1 MAAQQAQAAIN
12 AQQQIELGKIPVWY
26 GDKTK
31 DAFLPEHWIDRIEHN
46 RINAPWTD
54 AQACNFFYQALRGKA
69 VAWWN
74 LIRDNGIDTAVWAN
88 VRREFLGCYGSTI
101 TERTAVTNLR
111 IQQGATESCMD
122 FGSRVNTALQEHRIT
137 ALPLPAVADADLN
150 NALWPGM
157 VAADL
162 WHANAT
168 NDMKRNILNHVRNV
182 MMNHERDIMAR
193 NVFISGLR
201 PLLREKMMAREDPLP
216 FMNTLMI
223 AAKLER
229 QLTDPSKGQQV
240 TEVEDEDVE
249 AIRRNNKLSRGG
261 KRPFSSDKKT
271 LKCYYCGIPGH
282 TQANCYKR
290 KRENGQ
296 WKDKDGKPLPFRKKI
311 NEVDADKQGGQ
322 PTEAAKEGHSATTEN
337 ELDTVDYFQN
347 FSIFSISENKFH
359 LN

>member
-1 MAAQQAQAAIN
+1 
-12 AQQQIELGKIPVWY
+12 
-26 GDKTK
+26 
-31 DAFLPEHWIDRIEHN
+31 
-46 RINAPWTD
+46 
-54 AQACNFFYQALRGKA
+54 
-69 VAWWN
+69 
-74 LIRDNGIDTAVWAN
+74 
-88 VRREFLGCYGSTI
+88 
-101 TERTAVTNLR
+101 
-111 IQQGATESCMD
+111 
-122 FGSRVNTALQEHRIT
+122 
-137 ALPLPAVADADLN
+137 
-150 NALWPGM
+150 
-157 VAADL
+157 
-162 WHANAT
+162 
-168 NDMKRNILNHVRNV
+168 
-182 MMNHERDIMAR
+182 MNHERDIMAR

-249 AIRRNNKLSRGG
+249 AIRRNNKLNKGG

-271 LKCYYCGIPGH
+271 YKCYYCGIPGH
-282 TQANCYKR
+282 TQANCHKR

-296 WKDKDGKPLPFRKKI
+296 WKDKDGKPFVFRKKV